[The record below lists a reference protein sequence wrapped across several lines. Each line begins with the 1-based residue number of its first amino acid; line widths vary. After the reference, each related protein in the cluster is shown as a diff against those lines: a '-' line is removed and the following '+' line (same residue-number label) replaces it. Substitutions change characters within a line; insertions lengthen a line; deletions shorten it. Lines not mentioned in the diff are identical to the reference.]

1 MGMLSKINLYAVSE
15 SSSFLEGI
23 SSLLKRRDKW
33 VLGDMKVK
41 AVLKIQEER
50 TVFMYAMQSENNAI
64 EKISTKEKKIKALFV
79 SAVPAI
85 IAGIISLFSNDAF
98 INLDAKKYSNTNEQF
113 NIEAVDYDVIIYDD
127 SYSCVNEILNI
138 NVSGKLFNKLNPK
151 RIIYT
156 EKNETGYLKN
166 IIDSGA
172 EGIVSKFSDED
183 KLREAIIRVAF
194 GEIYY
199 CENILN
205 VLISSTQYGSILSP
219 REGEVL
225 CYLQEG
231 LTYKDIA
238 AKLFLSPKTIL
249 RHIEDMKKKLNVS
262 TFEEL
267 LRLIKAKA

>member
-113 NIEAVDYDVIIYDD
+113 NIEA
-127 SYSCVNEILNI
+127 
-138 NVSGKLFNKLNPK
+138 
-151 RIIYT
+151 
-156 EKNETGYLKN
+156 
-166 IIDSGA
+166 ID
-172 EGIVSKFSDED
+172 
-183 KLREAIIRVAF
+183 
-194 GEIYY
+194 
-199 CENILN
+199 
-205 VLISSTQYGSILSP
+205 
-219 REGEVL
+219 
-225 CYLQEG
+225 
-231 LTYKDIA
+231 
-238 AKLFLSPKTIL
+238 
-249 RHIEDMKKKLNVS
+249 
-262 TFEEL
+262 
-267 LRLIKAKA
+267 